1 MTEEIMYLEN
11 TPHHWTYYNWVHNSN
26 SNSTPFR
33 MISNTSAVS
42 SCTTISTEQLSP
54 TNVLNPQEH
63 GIIRFSLFPVPLCG
77 DISGA
82 YHTIDVDT
90 ASSLLRIFFYFW
102 DPPDCKHPRL
112 FRQTSQSFGDV
123 PAAQGMEVA
132 VLKYVAAI
140 AVLMVTKFLL
150 EAIKYSDNL
159 MYSFRTIEEYQEV
172 KNDLIKS
179 FDAYSMN
186 LKYCITSQ
194 ENDQCTE
201 QPCQGSRRS
210 GEDLRPVVVSG
221 ARYSDCCPQIQYSWE

>member
-1 MTEEIMYLEN
+1 MEEALGHAKRVIRRAHKQGSLHLLNEQVDKMVRKQCFKEMEADEILALEN
-11 TPHHWTYYNWVHNSN
+11 TPHHCTFYNWVHNPN

-54 TNVLNPQEH
+54 TNVLNPQEN

-77 DISGA
+77 DVSGA

-132 VLKYVAAI
+132 VLKYVVAI

-150 EAIKYSDNL
+150 EAIRYSDNL

-172 KNDLIKS
+172 KSDLIKS
-179 FDAYSMN
+179 FDA
-186 LKYCITSQ
+186 
-194 ENDQCTE
+194 
-201 QPCQGSRRS
+201 
-210 GEDLRPVVVSG
+210 
-221 ARYSDCCPQIQYSWE
+221 